1 LYEVQSCG
9 TKNFFL
15 LLVPKYFFHCQNI
28 RSLAEQPGGKSMPE
42 QMRTPVIGLGNS
54 AQVFFGLPQIID
66 DRFSGGKAIS
76 GQSEIV
82 VMNFCDVV
90 VREPALIVVGAA

>member
-1 LYEVQSCG
+1 MSTNVPEAKVILADFTTVQ
-9 TKNFFL
+9 
-15 LLVPKYFFHCQNI
+15 
-28 RSLAEQPGGKSMPE
+28 
-42 QMRTPVIGLGNS
+42 
-54 AQVFFGLPQIID
+54 QVFFGVPQIID
-66 DRFSGGKAIS
+66 DRFSNGKAIS